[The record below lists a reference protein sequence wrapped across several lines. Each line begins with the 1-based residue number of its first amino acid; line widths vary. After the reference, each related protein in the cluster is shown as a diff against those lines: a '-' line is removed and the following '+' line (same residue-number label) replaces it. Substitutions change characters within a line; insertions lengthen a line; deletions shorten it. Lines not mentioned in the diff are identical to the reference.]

1 MKAIKIII
9 ASIAL
14 ALAATPAFAAKSR
27 TMYSASSDSGMQP
40 KWYIGVS
47 GGVVSTDVPTLD
59 AVAVSKPATNA
70 NSVFFGYDF
79 NKYVGVEA
87 GYTSFNNLELGANT
101 VVKTTAPSLS
111 VVGKLP
117 MGQVA
122 DLFVKAGYAS
132 TTSTAYVSGVAGTA
146 QTYGSA
152 TYGGGVQFNL
162 GKHMNLRLAYDVFKI
177 QDTATNPTTYTHN
190 VSSVGVLVRF

>member
-9 ASIAL
+9 ASVAL
-14 ALAATPAFAAKSR
+14 ALVASPAFAAKSR
-27 TMYSASSDSGMQP
+27 GTKSYEPASSMMQA
-40 KWYIGVS
+40 KFYIGVS

-59 AVAVSKPATNA
+59 AALISKPATNA
-70 NSVFFGYDF
+70 NAVFIGYDF
-79 NKYVGVEA
+79 NKYAGAEL
-87 GYTSFNNLELGANT
+87 GYTSFNNLELGADT
-101 VVKTTAPSLS
+101 VVKSTAASLS

-132 TTSTAYVSGVAGTA
+132 TSTQVDVGAVSGTA
-146 QTYGSA
+146 QTLGGA

-162 GKHMNLRLAYDVFKI
+162 GKHMNVRLAYDVYKI
-177 QDTATNPTTYTHN
+177 TPDGTNNYTNN
-190 VSSVGVLVRF
+190 VSSLGVMFRF